1 MTRILIGFFNTVG
14 KTKLWVSAVFRNVEG
29 QYVQMETLI
38 SNQVF
43 VFT

>member
-1 MTRILIGFFNTVG
+1 MTRILIGIFNTVE
-14 KTKLWVSAVFRNVEG
+14 KNEPLVSAVFSNIEG

-43 VFT
+43 VLI